1 MKTIQG
7 DLLLNNCTS
16 EASRFFCNFRIPA
29 AIIASASLR
38 SLLHLT
44 RVHHKQD
51 RKTKDKN
58 RLEQSI
64 VTLCHTFFF
73 SAFVLSIALLVFS
86 STAELNLH
94 RGEVKHPLAENTF
107 DFLNKEFRFEF
118 AAVRVCSLGC
128 MFSIF
133 NGLGCHLLLEYNL
146 FKEENVTERL
156 IVLSAISSVLSG
168 IASYIH
174 VSGIMNPWSNWFS
187 MTIALM
193 KVSLFLFYALVPNRL
208 WLANEFALFI
218 FGNR

>member
-16 EASRFFCNFRIPA
+16 EAARFFCNFRTPA
-29 AIIASASLR
+29 AIIAAASLQ

-51 RKTKDKN
+51 RKRRNKN
-58 RLEQSI
+58 RVEEG
-64 VTLCHTFFF
+64 VVALCHTFFF
-73 SAFVLSIALLVFS
+73 AAFVLSIALLIFS
-86 STAELNLH
+86 ATAELNIH
-94 RGEVKHPLAENTF
+94 QGEVKPMAENTF

-118 AAVRVCSLGC
+118 AAVRVCALGC
-128 MFSIF
+128 MFSLF

-168 IASYIH
+168 IASYVH
-174 VSGIMNPWSNWFS
+174 CSGIMNPWDNWFT

-193 KVSLFLFYALVPNRL
+193 KVSFHYQDFTFQKVFLY
-208 WLANEFALFI
+208 
-218 FGNR
+218 